1 MPNLNIFE
9 NIVGNIAFAHYEQ
22 MLYFP
27 QCFQRSSATEAS
39 EGVSME

>member
-9 NIVGNIAFAHYEQ
+9 NIVGNIAFAHHEQ

-27 QCFQRSSATEAS
+27 QFQRSSATEAS